1 MRLVAAMDE
10 EPYVACLRAKEVEI
24 HMLQN
29 ETKRHFETR
38 DLKGD
43 AEKAQ
48 KKAYRVISKDA
59 AKRKARHNLFLLVA
73 LIALLLLLTW
83 MLGGI

>member
-1 MRLVAAMDE
+1 
-10 EPYVACLRAKEVEI
+10 
-24 HMLQN
+24 MLQN
-29 ETKRHFETR
+29 ETKQHFETR

-59 AKRKARHNLFLLVA
+59 ATRKARDNPPLGDA
-73 LIALLLLLTW
+73 DSPPIAFDLDARRYLETASW
-83 MLGGI
+83 V